1 MALRFHAL
9 AIFIGFTS
17 IKLFAARAVNDGRD
31 RIVVVR
37 LLIKSENESF
47 KFVWIYRT
55 LPQVI
60 FRKAGTAIASG
71 TQEKIMSI
79 SPISSNNV
87 FNPQQQPLNGT
98 SQTQSGTPTAVK
110 HHGGGGHHHGGGAS
124 ALQNAENSSV
134 TTAASS
140 GASGSLIG
148 NFLNITA

>member
-1 MALRFHAL
+1 
-9 AIFIGFTS
+9 
-17 IKLFAARAVNDGRD
+17 
-31 RIVVVR
+31 
-37 LLIKSENESF
+37 
-47 KFVWIYRT
+47 
-55 LPQVI
+55 
-60 FRKAGTAIASG
+60 
-71 TQEKIMSI
+71 MSI